1 MRGGLLD
8 CSIQRDN
15 ERQGKERSD
24 NCRSGEGRAM
34 ALNVLLERVG
44 MFFCLTNC
52 SCQSFYLPPPCM
64 PPPLFNLIQYP
75 LQLLLQFLNEKPL
88 TSCLTL
94 NHSLVFQPTYR
105 GSYM

>member
-1 MRGGLLD
+1 
-8 CSIQRDN
+8 
-15 ERQGKERSD
+15 
-24 NCRSGEGRAM
+24 M

-44 MFFCLTNC
+44 MFFCLINC

-64 PPPLFNLIQYP
+64 PPPPFNLIQYP

-94 NHSLVFQPTYR
+94 SHSLLSFNQLIKAICKLLWVIFLF
-105 GSYM
+105 